1 MCCRLKIALF
11 EFFARGQESCTRVMT
26 TKLPCT
32 LLYVVLLV
40 RISHLI
46 SHFCFRYN
54 KYQAEGLKFTE
65 RHFVL
70 HFLNSYRSVDVLN
83 CHLRDLGNCRKQGKK
98 DNTFRLNL
106 FVWSAVKIT
115 SSVSGSQNSTIPLE
129 STEQQQRYLK
139 RPETKETAEEGK
151 FF

>member
-54 KYQAEGLKFTE
+54 KYQAEGLPTYKLDNIDFGRRMAVE
-65 RHFVL
+65 REL
-70 HFLNSYRSVDVLN
+70 IKARASSYVPPANVIIGTPS
-83 CHLRDLGNCRKQGKK
+83 QFFKK
-98 DNTFRLNL
+98 
-106 FVWSAVKIT
+106 V
-115 SSVSGSQNSTIPLE
+115 
-129 STEQQQRYLK
+129 
-139 RPETKETAEEGK
+139 
-151 FF
+151 FFF